1 MEEIYLALTVGILF
15 FVSKMILN
23 KLQKQPNAQRD
34 LRDTL
39 LVSIL
44 TGSVLWVKKNHF
56 SGLSTKAN
64 VFINEP
70 GF

>member
-15 FVSKMILN
+15 FVSKLILN
-23 KLQKQPNAQRD
+23 KLQKQPSAQRD
-34 LRDTL
+34 LRDSL

-44 TGSVLWVKKNHF
+44 TGSVLWIKKSQF
-56 SGLSTKAN
+56 SGLSAKAH
-64 VFINEP
+64 VFVNEP